1 MSRSPARSPTIDS
14 EARGLAPACR
24 HTRCRRQL
32 RRSGGPR
39 GVADRHLFRCRP
51 LSLRLG
57 NGRDRGGGSLSTL
70 AGYLAGGDLAVLVLA
85 VLSTF
90 AGVAAAAVMEQR
102 LGYQP
107 ILQWSSTRS
116 RDSWSRWSFCR

>member
-1 MSRSPARSPTIDS
+1 MAWLIATFFGVGHFPFA
-14 EARGLAPACR
+14 
-24 HTRCRRQL
+24 
-32 RRSGGPR
+32 SGTAATAAA
-39 GVADRHLFRCRP
+39 VP
-51 LSLRLG
+51 LY
-57 NGRDRGGGSLSTL
+57 

-102 LGYQP
+102 LGYP
-107 ILQWSSTRS
+107 DPPKWSSTRS